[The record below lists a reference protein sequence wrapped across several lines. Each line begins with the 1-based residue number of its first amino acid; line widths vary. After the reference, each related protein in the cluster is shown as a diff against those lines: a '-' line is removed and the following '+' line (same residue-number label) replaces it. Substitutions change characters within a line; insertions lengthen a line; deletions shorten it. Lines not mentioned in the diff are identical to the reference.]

1 MDFGP
6 LQTIKRPVLS
16 RDKQMCC
23 GVLQYNRRVDQALS
37 FKNTVFYLY
46 LFTSENLRV
55 NKLRVSPVMNPHKD
69 YET

>member
-1 MDFGP
+1 MDFGQ
-6 LQTIKRPVLS
+6 LQTIKRSLLS
-16 RDKQMCC
+16 RDKQMYY
-23 GVLQYNRRVDQALS
+23 GVLQCNRRVDQALS
-37 FKNTVFYLY
+37 FKNIVFYLY